1 MMYRNW
7 HAPYLAKV
15 STAHSKIKSSC
26 SRYSFPQ
33 NFQILKQ
40 IFFPQK
46 VKILKANAEIQG
58 RHQEIN
64 KMGSKCFMRKSY
76 ASLPEKSRRGTLYPR
91 GNCILSP
98 RLETGCFQTGH
109 FQEIEA
115 PAVLGSLK
123 TLLLRTTK
131 PLFIPEVTVL

>member
-46 VKILKANAEIQG
+46 VKILKDNAEIQG
-58 RHQEIN
+58 RARSSTGRVHKGEI
-64 KMGSKCFMRKSY
+64 MR
-76 ASLPEKSRRGTLYPR
+76 P
-91 GNCILSP
+91 
-98 RLETGCFQTGH
+98 FQRKV
-109 FQEIEA
+109 EEA
-115 PAVLGSLK
+115 
-123 TLLLRTTK
+123 
-131 PLFIPEVTVL
+131 LFIPETTVL